1 MYNLTMNEKKTN
13 KNKTS
18 EWSSLIYT
26 GEWFDIRFAE
36 FALEEKGVLKDIR
49 ETLTTP
55 KYTVSETNQ
64 SYRTI
69 NNWDENKILFENVE
83 RGNGWRKFSITEIVW
98 IEIIKELRTFGLSLS
113 SIKEIRDKN
122 FILKD
127 EEFNPI
133 LLSFYIARAINGDDV
148 LLVAD
153 AEGNGSFCIT
163 ADYINSQII
172 KPLPTSYVIV
182 NINKIYFRISK
193 NQRYLKNNTH
203 FMPMNSKE
211 LEMFGKIME
220 GNVSE
225 IKIKPKDGKIGRI
238 SYKSSVIEPK
248 EAMEEL
254 RKELSDKKMKSI
266 TINQDDS
273 GKIVSIIKEE
283 KT

>member
-1 MYNLTMNEKKTN
+1 MN
-13 KNKTS
+13 KNDNKKIIVND
-18 EWSSLIYT
+18 WSSLIYP
-26 GEWFDIRFAE
+26 GSWFDLRFAE
-36 FALEEKGVLKDIR
+36 FAVSKEGVLKDVKDALHLPR
-49 ETLTTP
+49 
-55 KYTVSETNQ
+55 YTVSNTNQ

-69 NNWDENKILFENVE
+69 NNWDENKILFENTE
-83 RGNGWRKFSITEIVW
+83 RGNGWRKFSIVEIVW
-98 IEIIKELRTFGLSLS
+98 IEIIKELRKFGLSLS
-113 SIKEIRDKN
+113 SIKILRDKN
-122 FILKD
+122 FIIKKD
-127 EEFNPI
+127 DSFDPI
-133 LLSFYIARAINGDDV
+133 LLAFYIARVMNGDDV

-153 AEGNGSFCIT
+153 AEGNGSFCRIE
-163 ADYINSQII
+163 DYINSQII
-172 KPLPTSYVIV
+172 KPLPASYIMVS
-182 NINKIYFRISK
+182 INKIYFRISK